1 MFLGQN
7 PGAIN
12 SIPNIKKQQIL
23 LETDKRPQ
31 VIELSYVSG
40 GLTFESMHS
49 QDINF
54 LKE

>member
-12 SIPNIKKQQIL
+12 SIPNKKTRNFL

-31 VIELSYVSG
+31 VIELSYASG
-40 GLTFESMHS
+40 GFTFETVHS
-49 QDINF
+49 F
-54 LKE
+54 P